1 MAHKL
6 RDIAVKTGEYQDRQ
20 SGQTKGRWQNVGALM
35 KSDDGS
41 EFIIMHRWFNPA
53 GLPNPDNR
61 DSVVMSCF
69 KPNRQQGNGQ
79 PLTNNSGYQQPS
91 QNQRPFQ
98 SHPAQ
103 QGQSLPYGAPDPSQ
117 YDDFDDEIPF

>member
-1 MAHKL
+1 MAQKL

-35 KSDDGS
+35 KNDDGS
-41 EFIIMHRWFNPA
+41 EFIILHRWFNPA
-53 GLPNPDNR
+53 GLPNPENR

-79 PLTNNSGYQQPS
+79 TSANSGYQQPPNPRPP
-91 QNQRPFQ
+91 QNQ
-98 SHPAQ
+98 Q
-103 QGQSLPYGAPDPSQ
+103 QQPYGAPDPSQ
-117 YDDFDDEIPF
+117 YDTFNDEIPF